1 VLHVADA
8 QGRALLLTGDLEA
21 PQEAALVEREGAGL
35 RAQLLQVP
43 HHGSRTSSTS
53 AFLDAVAPHTAI
65 VQAGYRNR
73 YGHPTRDV
81 LARYEVRGIVVE
93 RSDRCGAFS
102 WRPGGEGRCLRRDER
117 RYWHHRP

>member
-1 VLHVADA
+1 
-8 QGRALLLTGDLEA
+8 
-21 PQEAALVEREGAGL
+21 VEREGAGL

-81 LARYEVRGIVVE
+81 LARYEARGIVVE